1 MESIRRKIKIFWLEH
16 RDPIL
21 LYTSVIIGIILVV
34 QFLNQMAIEK
44 KETEKLNN
52 TNIVKEENYNYN
64 VKDKPLIENFIK
76 YCKEN
81 KTKEAYQLLSKQ
93 CKEELYQTHEI
104 FIDDYYNKM
113 FNKKRTVKIS
123 YDKEKQ
129 AYKIVFYSD
138 ILESGGFEE
147 DIIDYYK
154 TEQDVIDNK
163 IYINFYK
170 EKN

>member
-1 MESIRRKIKIFWLEH
+1 
-16 RDPIL
+16 
-21 LYTSVIIGIILVV
+21 
-34 QFLNQMAIEK
+34 
-44 KETEKLNN
+44 
-52 TNIVKEENYNYN
+52 
-64 VKDKPLIENFIK
+64 
-76 YCKEN
+76 
-81 KTKEAYQLLSKQ
+81 
-93 CKEELYQTHEI
+93 
-104 FIDDYYNKM
+104 M

-170 EKN
+170 EKK